1 MQLITKIISNS
12 KFKRFIL
19 VSALLILYVCISA
32 VSYTHAVTTDIADSV
47 FRLHVIAN
55 SDSAED
61 QNLKYI
67 VRDKVIEYMSSIS
80 QNASSKEEVIKI
92 AKANLDKIQAI
103 AAQTIRDNG
112 YTFSVNVEV
121 GNFSFPSKRYGDIT
135 LPPGYYDALRIKIGK
150 AEGQNWW
157 CVMFPPLCF
166 VDVTSGVVPD
176 ESKEI
181 MKENLSK
188 EEFDLISKNSNEVKV
203 KFKIVEVLQN
213 FTISGIFM

>member
-1 MQLITKIISNS
+1 MQLITKIILNS

-19 VSALLILYVCISA
+19 VSALLIIYVCISA

-55 SDSAED
+55 SNSDED

-112 YTFSVNVEV
+112 YTYSVNVEV

-176 ESKEI
+176 ASKEI

>member
-1 MQLITKIISNS
+1 MQLITKIILNS

-19 VSALLILYVCISA
+19 VSALLIIYVCISA

-55 SDSAED
+55 SNSDED

-103 AAQTIRDNG
+103 ASQTIRENG
-112 YTFSVNVEV
+112 YTYSVNVEV

-181 MKENLSK
+181 MKQNLSK

>member
-61 QNLKYI
+61 QNLKYT

-80 QNASSKEEVIKI
+80 QNASSKEDVIEI

-103 AAQTIRDNG
+103 ASQTIRENG
-112 YTFSVNVEV
+112 YTYSVNVEV

-135 LPPGYYDALRIKIGK
+135 LPPGYYDALRIKIGE

-181 MKENLSK
+181 MKQNLSK

>member
-1 MQLITKIISNS
+1 MQLITKIILNS

-80 QNASSKEEVIKI
+80 QNASSKEDVIEI

-103 AAQTIRDNG
+103 ASQTIRENG
-112 YTFSVNVEV
+112 YTYSVNVEV

-135 LPPGYYDALRIKIGK
+135 LPPGYYDALRIKIGE

>member
-80 QNASSKEEVIKI
+80 QNASSKEDVIEI

-103 AAQTIRDNG
+103 ADQTIRENG
-112 YTFSVNVEV
+112 YTYSVNVEV
-121 GNFSFPSKRYGDIT
+121 GNFSFPSKGYGDIT
-135 LPPGYYDALRIKIGK
+135 LPPGYYDALRIKIGEAK
-150 AEGQNWW
+150 GQNWW

-181 MKENLSK
+181 MKQNLSK

>member
-55 SDSAED
+55 SDSDED

-103 AAQTIRDNG
+103 ASQTIRENG
-112 YTFSVNVEV
+112 YTYSVNVEV

-135 LPPGYYDALRIKIGK
+135 LPPGYYDALRIKIGE

-181 MKENLSK
+181 MKQNLSK

>member
-1 MQLITKIISNS
+1 MQLITKIILNS

-19 VSALLILYVCISA
+19 VSALLIIYVCISA
-32 VSYTHAVTTDIADSV
+32 VLYTHAVTTDIADSV

-55 SDSAED
+55 SDSDED

-92 AKANLDKIQAI
+92 AKANLNKIQAI
-103 AAQTIRDNG
+103 AAQTIRENG
-112 YTFSVNVEV
+112 YTYSVNVEV

>member
-19 VSALLILYVCISA
+19 VSALLIIYVCISA

-55 SDSAED
+55 SNSDED

-112 YTFSVNVEV
+112 YTYSVNVEV

-213 FTISGIFM
+213 FTISGIFI

>member
-1 MQLITKIISNS
+1 MQLITKIILNS

-19 VSALLILYVCISA
+19 VSALLIIYVCISA

-55 SDSAED
+55 SNSDED

-67 VRDKVIEYMSSIS
+67 VRDKVIEYLSSIS

-103 AAQTIRDNG
+103 ASQTIRDNG
-112 YTFSVNVEV
+112 YTYSVNVEV
-121 GNFSFPSKRYGDIT
+121 GNFSFPSKIYGDIT

>member
-19 VSALLILYVCISA
+19 VSVLLILYVCISA

-55 SDSAED
+55 SDSNED

-67 VRDKVIEYMSSIS
+67 VRDKVIEYMSSVS
-80 QNASSKEEVIKI
+80 QNASSKEEVIEI
-92 AKANLDKIQAI
+92 AKANLDKIQTI
-103 AAQTIRDNG
+103 AVQTIKDNG
-112 YTFSVNVEV
+112 YTYSVNVEV

>member
-55 SDSAED
+55 SDSDED

-67 VRDKVIEYMSSIS
+67 VRDRVIEYMSSIS
-80 QNASSKEEVIKI
+80 QNASSKEDVIEI

-103 AAQTIRDNG
+103 ASQTIRENG
-112 YTFSVNVEV
+112 YTYSVNVEV

>member
-1 MQLITKIISNS
+1 MQLITKIILNS

-19 VSALLILYVCISA
+19 VSALLIIYVCISA

-55 SDSAED
+55 SDSDED

-103 AAQTIRDNG
+103 ASQTIRENG
-112 YTFSVNVEV
+112 YTYSVNVEV

>member
-19 VSALLILYVCISA
+19 VSALLIIYVCISA

-80 QNASSKEEVIKI
+80 QNASSKEDVIEI

-103 AAQTIRDNG
+103 ASQTIRENG
-112 YTFSVNVEV
+112 YTYSVNVEV

-135 LPPGYYDALRIKIGK
+135 LPPGYYDALRIKIGE

>member
-1 MQLITKIISNS
+1 MQLITKIILNS

-19 VSALLILYVCISA
+19 VSALLIIYVCISA

-55 SDSAED
+55 SNSDED

-112 YTFSVNVEV
+112 YTYSVNVEV

>member
-19 VSALLILYVCISA
+19 VSALLILYVCMSA

-47 FRLHVIAN
+47 FRLHIIAN
-55 SDSAED
+55 SDSDED

-80 QNASSKEEVIKI
+80 QNASSKEEVIEI

-112 YTFSVNVEV
+112 YTYSVNVEV

-150 AEGQNWW
+150 AKGQNWW

-181 MKENLSK
+181 MEKNLSK

>member
-1 MQLITKIISNS
+1 MQLITKIILNS

-19 VSALLILYVCISA
+19 VSALLIIYVCMSA

-55 SDSAED
+55 SNYDED

-103 AAQTIRDNG
+103 ASQTIRENG
-112 YTFSVNVEV
+112 YTYSVNVEV

>member
-12 KFKRFIL
+12 KFKRFFL

-61 QNLKYI
+61 QNLKYT

-80 QNASSKEEVIKI
+80 QNASSKEAVIEI

-103 AAQTIRDNG
+103 ASQTIRENG
-112 YTFSVNVEV
+112 YTYSVNVEV

-135 LPPGYYDALRIKIGK
+135 LPPGYYDALRIKIGE
-150 AEGQNWW
+150 AEGQNGW
-157 CVMFPPLCF
+157 CGMFPPLCF

-176 ESKEI
+176 
-181 MKENLSK
+181 
-188 EEFDLISKNSNEVKV
+188 
-203 KFKIVEVLQN
+203 
-213 FTISGIFM
+213 

>member
-80 QNASSKEEVIKI
+80 QNTSSKEDVIEI
-92 AKANLDKIQAI
+92 AKANLDKIRAI
-103 AAQTIRDNG
+103 ASQTIRENG
-112 YTFSVNVEV
+112 YTYSVNVEV

-135 LPPGYYDALRIKIGK
+135 LPPGYYDALRIKIGE

-181 MKENLSK
+181 MKQNLSK

>member
-1 MQLITKIISNS
+1 MLYYY
-12 KFKRFIL
+12 
-19 VSALLILYVCISA
+19 YVCISA

-55 SDSAED
+55 SDSDED

-80 QNASSKEEVIKI
+80 QNALSKEEVIEI
-92 AKANLDKIQAI
+92 AKANLDKIQAV
-103 AAQTIRDNG
+103 ATQTIRDNG
-112 YTFSVNVEV
+112 YTYSVNVEV

>member
-1 MQLITKIISNS
+1 MQLITKIILNS

-19 VSALLILYVCISA
+19 VSALLIIYVCISA

-55 SDSAED
+55 SDSDED

-67 VRDKVIEYMSSIS
+67 VRDKVVEYMSSIS

-92 AKANLDKIQAI
+92 AKANLNKIQAI

-112 YTFSVNVEV
+112 YTYSVNVEV

>member
-1 MQLITKIISNS
+1 MQLITKIILNS

-19 VSALLILYVCISA
+19 VSALLIIYVCMSA

-55 SDSAED
+55 SNYDED

-103 AAQTIRDNG
+103 ASQTIRENG
-112 YTFSVNVEV
+112 YTYSVNVEV
-121 GNFSFPSKRYGDIT
+121 GNFSFPSKIYGDIT

>member
-1 MQLITKIISNS
+1 MQLITKIILNS

-19 VSALLILYVCISA
+19 VSALLIIYVCISA

-55 SDSAED
+55 SNSDED

-112 YTFSVNVEV
+112 YTYSVNVEV

-135 LPPGYYDALRIKIGK
+135 LPPGYYDALRIKIGE

-181 MKENLSK
+181 MKQNLSK

>member
-12 KFKRFIL
+12 KFKRFFL

-61 QNLKYI
+61 QNLKYT

-80 QNASSKEEVIKI
+80 QNASSKEAVIEI
-92 AKANLDKIQAI
+92 AKANLDKILAI
-103 AAQTIRDNG
+103 ASQTIRENG
-112 YTFSVNVEV
+112 YTYSVNVEV

-135 LPPGYYDALRIKIGK
+135 LPPGYYDALRIKIGE

-181 MKENLSK
+181 MKQNLSN

>member
-19 VSALLILYVCISA
+19 VSALLIIYVCISA

-55 SDSAED
+55 SISDED

-112 YTFSVNVEV
+112 YTYSVNVEV